1 MHPTKFEPKVTLDP
15 KKIICKWVL
24 FRLNH
29 MASRGQNNSVIYSRE
44 SKPASYD
51 EI

>member
-1 MHPTKFEPKVTLDP
+1 MTSDQ
-15 KKIICKWVL
+15 KKLYVYGVL

-51 EI
+51 EN